1 VPLLALKSDLKD
13 RCVKAGI
20 ECVEWDSNYPHEW
33 AQIVLVVPEV
43 AVSAP
48 FQSFLNRQRAM
59 GRLDRVVIDEC
70 HIVLESTKGWRTQVL
85 KLRNLVQAET
95 QLVYLTATLKPK
107 EESEF
112 IRLMALPP
120 KEDSYWFRSPTSRPN
135 IAYSVHWYNEA
146 EEDEADVLVRLV
158 HEAKVQY
165 PLPGQI
171 IVYCDSVAK
180 TKHYAAMLGAVC
192 FHREA
197 GTTEEKRALLHL
209 LTDGQQQVFVA
220 TSALGLGVDRG
231 SIRHVFFLGQIRRL
245 RDLVQQSGRAGR
257 DGAPSKAT
265 IIRGAVYAPNGK
277 RRIGG
282 RFGDVEAEV
291 LELIQGDG
299 CIRAVIDRE
308 MDGHERL
315 KCKSG
320 EEACSRCWEGQV
332 LEEGEETVD
341 RREMMVEAQE
351 ELAAGRSLN
360 AVWLPPET

>member
-1 VPLLALKSDLKD
+1 
-13 RCVKAGI
+13 
-20 ECVEWDSNYPHEW
+20 
-33 AQIVLVVPEV
+33 
-43 AVSAP
+43 
-48 FQSFLNRQRAM
+48 
-59 GRLDRVVIDEC
+59 
-70 HIVLESTKGWRTQVL
+70 
-85 KLRNLVQAET
+85 
-95 QLVYLTATLKPK
+95 
-107 EESEF
+107 
-112 IRLMALPP
+112 
-120 KEDSYWFRSPTSRPN
+120 
-135 IAYSVHWYNEA
+135 
-146 EEDEADVLVRLV
+146 
-158 HEAKVQY
+158 
-165 PLPGQI
+165 
-171 IVYCDSVAK
+171 
-180 TKHYAAMLGAVC
+180 MLGAVYFYC
-192 FHREA
+192 DA
-197 GTTEEKRALLHL
+197 GTTEEKRALLRL

-332 LEEGEETVD
+332 LEEGEETED

-351 ELAAGRSLN
+351 ELAARQEFERSLVAPRDLGRKERALQSQEQLEVERLGEMLQEWADGCQWCRVN
-360 AVWLPPET
+360 EWAGAKQHQLADCIQKQADDVREGVREMRKRVRWERYSCCFTCGVPQSMCASYRERPDAGWDKIAGAQYQFTGVLAASVISIWVAAESLFTDWV